1 MNYLAKHFSI
11 LVAVLALSAASRT
24 QAQSVDTENYGLQ
37 VVPAPGKIE
46 VDGRFDD
53 WDLSGGVFI
62 TSDIETQR
70 DQYAVWT
77 HAMYDKDFLYLLARW
92 NDQTPMNN
100 PNQTIAGSGFQGDSL
115 QFRIITRF
123 KENDERP
130 SHWTAWKGSDGQDI
144 INVDY
149 RYFGRAA
156 KDKPK
161 SSLANAKEKGALQSF
176 AVNEDGQGY
185 VQEIAIPWSLLVA
198 EGVQLKTGD
207 QFIMTIE
214 PNMTVGKAGR
224 LTMKDVFKEGVA
236 VDRVFTFQ
244 SPDSWGTAN
253 LLESGKLTPRPVRLS
268 DGRTFPVTMVDG
280 KPSIDISKLFVRP
293 PVPGIIPI
301 KFEVPEDG
309 YVSLLIRDRE
319 GRVVRN
325 LLGGEFFTKGLH
337 EVMWDGL
344 GQQHWSLRGAP
355 VAVGE
360 YTWEAL
366 HHPGLKLRLRGW
378 ANNAGIAPWDN
389 GRDTNWGGDH
399 GAPSSVVVGKKQVYL
414 GWSGAESGSALVAC
428 NMDAKKQWGNTRGGI
443 GGAVHMGIDGNIL
456 FVLKDGPAKPDNT
469 LYKIND
475 SGTYVHWEGSSST
488 DLPIKNPSGVA
499 AHSGEVFLSYFADSV
514 ISVLDAKTGQE
525 KRRIN
530 VPGPG
535 ALHTGDD
542 GGIYIVSTGKPGTA
556 GGEEIKDGRVLG
568 RQIIRLDPAKGDELR
583 TVVSGVDSVVAATA
597 ARGEIYAGLEAP
609 INQVHV
615 FDASGKKLREIG
627 VAGGRPLTGPWVA
640 GGLRLIRAIAVDG
653 QGRLWV
659 AEGTRTP
666 QRFTLWD
673 AQKGTLLQ
681 ELFGPTHYGASGG
694 TIFPKDPNIM
704 ISEGAE
710 WKMDPETGRAVC
722 LGVFENSIAGA
733 ARFVFPTNEK
743 VYLVTNDD
751 KGKKT
756 SIFERLGDGNYAL
769 RTTIDD
775 GVLWSD
781 LNGDSQQQPDEL
793 TNMGVDMNV
802 DGQKRPNQRK
812 EMGGSFNAS
821 GYLGWSLG
829 VDDGLGLYGKL
840 DKENRHFPVVR
851 FAPSGAP
858 VYDPKQSRPLPAT
871 GIPSADGRY
880 LLARTAK
887 EKGVEFYTAYDLQN
901 NNRELWSYPNAFH
914 GVHGSHRAAQSRPG
928 LLRGAFD
935 PVGSARLPS
944 LDGDVWVWAINSNL
958 GEWHLLASNGQYIGR
973 LFEGDAMRFQWPA
986 EAVPGAVLD
995 RVPPGMGMEDFG
1007 GSFVQSTDGS
1017 YYVQAGKT
1025 ATWNVSLTGL
1035 EKLQAMGSGKIQI
1048 SDQEVS
1054 RATVLRE
1061 ELEAGAVTVKSMVAK
1076 QMTPTF
1082 TGDPGKDFGAAA
1094 ASVEYNRGDARVET
1108 RVAWDAKNLYVSWNV
1123 EDRTP
1128 WVNGAPDPT
1137 YLYIGGDTVD
1147 LQISTDPNAN
1157 KNRDEAV
1164 LGDTRISIGNFKG
1177 KTTAVLYRLVSEKK
1191 APATFSSGVV
1201 AAYTMEEVRLVDI
1214 PGIKVQKPRPDGR
1227 GYIVEAAIPWDVI
1240 GAKPEAGATW
1250 SVDFGATFGDP
1261 AGART
1266 RLRNYWSNQD
1276 VGLVDDAVYEIK
1288 MVPRNWGEIRFE

>member
-1 MNYLAKHFSI
+1 MNYFAKHLSVLI
-11 LVAVLALSAASRT
+11 AVLALFAASQT

-37 VVPAPGKIE
+37 VVPAPGKVE
-46 VDGRFDD
+46 VDGLVDD
-53 WDLSGGVFI
+53 WDLSGGVFT

-77 HAMYDKDFLYLLARW
+77 HAMYDKDYLYILARW

-123 KENDERP
+123 KESDERP
-130 SHWTAWKGSDGQDI
+130 SHWTAWKGSDGEDI

-149 RYFGRAA
+149 RYFGKAG

-161 SSLANAKEKGALQSF
+161 SSIPNAKEKGALQAF

-198 EGVQLKTGD
+198 EGVQMKPGD

-214 PNMTVGKAGR
+214 PNMTTGKAGR

-244 SPDSWGTAN
+244 SPDSWGTAT
-253 LLESGKLTPRPVRLS
+253 LVDSGKLSPRPVRLS
-268 DGRTFPVTMVDG
+268 DGRTFPVTMVEG
-280 KPSIDISKLFVRP
+280 KPSIDISKLFERP
-293 PVPGIIPI
+293 PVPGVVPI

-325 LLGGEFFTKGLH
+325 LLGGEFFTKGQH

-344 GQQHWSLRGAP
+344 GQQHWSLRGSP

-399 GAPSSVVVGKKQVYL
+399 GFPSSVVVGKKQVYL
-414 GWSGAESGSALVAC
+414 GWTGAESGSALVAC

-443 GGAVHMGIDGNIL
+443 GGAVHMGIDDSII
-456 FVLKDGPAKPDNT
+456 FVLKDGPAKPTNT

-475 SGTYVHWEGSSST
+475 KGAYVNWEGISSP
-488 DLPIKNPSGVA
+488 DLPIKNPAGVA
-499 AHSGEVFLSYFADSV
+499 AHNGEVFLSYFADNV
-514 ISVLDAKTGQE
+514 ISVLDAKTGEE
-525 KRRIN
+525 KREID
-530 VPGPG
+530 VAGPG
-535 ALHTGDD
+535 ALHVGDD

-556 GGEEIKDGRVLG
+556 EEIKDGRVIG
-568 RQIIRLDPAKGDELR
+568 RQIMRLDPAKGDELR
-583 TVVSGVDSVVAATA
+583 TVVSGLDSVVAATA
-597 ARGEIYAGLEAP
+597 AGGEIYAGLEAP
-609 INQVHV
+609 ANQVHV
-615 FDASGKKLREIG
+615 FDAAGKKLREIG
-627 VAGGRPLTGPWVA
+627 VAGGRPKTGPWVA
-640 GGLRLIRAIAVDG
+640 GGLRSIRALAVDG

-659 AEGTRTP
+659 AEGSKTP
-666 QRFTLWD
+666 QRFSLWD
-673 AQKGTLLQ
+673 ANKGTLLQ

-722 LGVFENSIAGA
+722 LGVFDNAIAGA
-733 ARFVFPTNEK
+733 ARFFFPSNGK

-751 KGKKT
+751 RGKKT
-756 SIFERLGDGNYAL
+756 SIFERLGEGNYAL
-769 RTTIDD
+769 RTVIDD
-775 GVLWSD
+775 ASLWTD
-781 LNGDSQQQPDEL
+781 VNGDGEQQPDEML
-793 TNMGVDMNV
+793 N
-802 DGQKRPNQRK
+802 
-812 EMGGSFNAS
+812 MGGSFNAS

-829 VDDGLGLYGKL
+829 VDDELGLYGKL
-840 DKENRHFPVVR
+840 DKESRHFPVVR

-858 VYDPKQSRPLPAT
+858 VYDPQQSRLIPAT
-871 GIPSADGRY
+871 GIPTADGRY
-880 LLARTAK
+880 LLARTTP
-887 EKGVEFYTAYDLQN
+887 EKGVDFYTAYDLQN
-901 NNRELWSYPNAFH
+901 NNHELWSYPNAFH

-928 LLRGAFD
+928 MLRGAFD
-935 PVGSARLPS
+935 PVGTARLSS
-944 LDGDVWVWAINSNL
+944 LGGDVWVWAINSNL

-986 EAVPGAVLD
+986 EALPGAVLD

-1017 YYVQAGKT
+1017 YFVQAGKT

-1048 SDQEVS
+1048 SEQEVS
-1054 RATVLRE
+1054 RAVTLRE
-1061 ELEAGAVTVKSMVAK
+1061 ELEAGVAQGKSMVVK
-1076 QMTPTF
+1076 QHTPNF
-1082 TGDPGKDFGAAA
+1082 TGDPEKDFGSAAL
-1094 ASVEYNRGDARVET
+1094 VEYKRGDARVET
-1108 RVAWDAKNLYVSWNV
+1108 RVAWDDKNLYVSWNV

-1147 LQISTDPNAN
+1147 LQISTDPNAD

-1164 LGDTRISIGNFKG
+1164 QGDTRISIGNFKG
-1177 KTTAVLYRLVSEKK
+1177 NPTAVLYRQISTKK

-1201 AAYTMEEVRLVDI
+1201 AAYTMEEVRVVDI

-1227 GYIVEAAIPWDVI
+1227 GYIVEAAIPWEVI
-1240 GAKPEAGATW
+1240 GAKPEAGSIW
-1250 SVDFGATFGDP
+1250 SADFGATFGDP

-1276 VGLVDDAVYEIK
+1276 VGLVDDAVYELK